1 MASKIVGYYKEL
13 PSWSKGVVAIGG
25 IALVGIIAY
34 TVYKKV
40 KNISDLKIN
49 LKESDSASQELSD
62 LATQGI
68 RPTLSN
74 SQVQS
79 LINALKDAMNGC
91 GTNEQRIYD
100 TFSKLNNDADVKLLL
115 KLWQVQYYEP
125 CSATSPISYARWMF
139 NDKAFG
145 GNLSEWLNYDLS
157 SSEIKQINSIFAK
170 KGIKHKF

>member
-25 IALVGIIAY
+25 LALVGIIAY
-34 TVYKKV
+34 TIYKKV

-49 LKESDSASQELSD
+49 LKESDSASDD
-62 LATQGI
+62 LRKLEIQGV
-68 RPTLSN
+68 RPTLNN
-74 SQVQS
+74 SQVMTI
-79 LINALKDAMNGC
+79 INSLKDAMNGC

-100 TFSKLNNDADVKLLL
+100 NFSKLNNDADVLLLL